1 MNPSFIVL
9 MIIVCIAVWF
19 LASILYKPIGELIY
33 KIYKD
38 AIDNMTEESEDD
50 KE

>member
-19 LASILYKPIGELIY
+19 LSSVLYKPIGKFIY
-33 KIYKD
+33 KIYED
-38 AIDNMTEESEDD
+38 AIDSMTEESEDN